1 MTNFSVD
8 EDLVSLIWERAKPK
22 PFENL
27 TFSQALRRV
36 LIDATDKSN
45 NPDRPLLQPTANELL
60 AAVASMNED
69 QLEGLSQKIKE
80 TRSQRAASPS
90 PEVWASK
97 IPALRGKSHI
107 RSWKHLCDHFGIQ
120 VDGDSGRRKLQ
131 NWVKKNHPEWPP
143 VPDVTA

>member
-1 MTNFSVD
+1 MTNFPVD
-8 EDLVSLIWERAKPK
+8 DDLLSMVWERAKPK

-36 LIDATDKSN
+36 LTATNEKISS
-45 NPDRPLLQPTANELL
+45 PQQALPQPTATELI
-60 AAVASMNED
+60 AAVANMNED
-69 QLEGLSQKIKE
+69 QLVGLSQKIKE

-90 PEVWASK
+90 PEDWASK

-107 RSWKHLCDHFGIQ
+107 RSWKDICDHFEIQ

-131 NWVKKNHPEWPP
+131 NWVRKNHPEWPP
-143 VPDVTA
+143 VPDVTS

>member
-1 MTNFSVD
+1 MTNFPVD
-8 EDLVSLIWERAKPK
+8 EDLVSIIWERAKPK

-36 LIDATDKSN
+36 LTDSTEKN
-45 NPDRPLLQPTANELL
+45 NSPHQALAQPTPMELL
-60 AAVASMNED
+60 AAVANMNED

-80 TRSQRAASPS
+80 TRSQRASSPS
-90 PEVWASK
+90 PEQWASK

-107 RSWKHLCDHFGIQ
+107 RSWKDLCDHFGIQ

-131 NWVKKNHPEWPP
+131 KWVSKNHPEWPP